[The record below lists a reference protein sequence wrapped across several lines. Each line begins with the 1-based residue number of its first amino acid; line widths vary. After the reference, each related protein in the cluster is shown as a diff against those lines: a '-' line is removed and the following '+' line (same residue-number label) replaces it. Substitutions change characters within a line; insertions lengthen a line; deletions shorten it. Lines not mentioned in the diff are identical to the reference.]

1 MTKSRI
7 PGGKAAVVILS
18 AAVLFLHGCF
28 SDPARTG
35 YEKAEVHLGEG
46 KFNEALT
53 EYSSV
58 AMKYSSSPYG
68 ARSLLRAAFIYA
80 AHLDDDDRAIK
91 TYSEVIYLYPGTKE
105 AVEARLE
112 KARIY
117 SIRGEYSKAV
127 EEYQALLE
135 HGPEQADRIRF
146 QIAME
151 YVKMNDLKQARVELA
166 DLLKRPLSED
176 LQKLAKFQMA
186 NTYYLEG
193 DRPEALK
200 EFEDI
205 IREYPETTISY
216 EALFTK
222 ARLLDEQGHLAESLE
237 ILRGLEG
244 KYPNRE
250 ALKTAEEWTEKRL
263 NTDTVR
269 RR

>member
-7 PGGKAAVVILS
+7 PGRKAAGALL
-18 AAVLFLHGCF
+18 AAMVFFLHGCF
-28 SDPARTG
+28 SDPARTS
-35 YEKAEVHLGEG
+35 YEKAEVHLSEG
-46 KFNEALT
+46 RFKEALT

-68 ARSLLRAAFIYA
+68 ARSLLRAAFIYGA
-80 AHLDDDDRAIK
+80 RLDDDERALK
-91 TYSEVIYLYPGTKE
+91 TYSEVIYLYPGTEE
-105 AVEARLE
+105 AATARRE

-117 SIRGEYSKAV
+117 SIRGEHSKAV

-135 HGPEQADRIRF
+135 LGREPAEKTRF

-166 DLLKRPLSED
+166 DLLKSPVSGD
-176 LQKLAKFQMA
+176 LRKLARFQMA

-193 DRPEALK
+193 DREEALK

-205 IREYPETTISY
+205 IREYQETAVSY

-222 ARLLDEQGHLAESLE
+222 ARLLDEQGRLSEALE
-237 ILRGLEG
+237 ILKGLEG

-263 NTDTVR
+263 NTDPVR